1 MVLRLCRMGDRRQ
14 AAVRELES
22 RCMEADHT
30 VHRMYLKSDCNL
42 DPFMKCFYIRE
53 MKGSPKSVLSISNM
67 EDGRAEITAFTDPEY
82 RRRGMFLELFG
93 EAADMLRER
102 GFDRVYFVHEP
113 ASKDGKKVLDRLGA
127 RYEKSEYMME
137 KRLDGNVGADSRR
150 SGKDGIPAEGGIQAG
165 AEILIAEA
173 GPDDLERLTGLLADC
188 FSMDPEYARER
199 LREESGGSATE
210 GGPEYSLWKA
220 CVKEELAGM
229 CAVCRE
235 KETASLFDVC
245 VRREDR
251 RKGIGSALVR
261 GVLDELTA
269 AGIRRVRLQ
278 TGSERAAA
286 VRLYRSLGFE
296 ETDRL
301 DYYELFIDRSGPSAP
316 PLCAPQDRSD
326 IPSAPF

>member
-22 RCMEADHT
+22 RCMKTDQT

-53 MKGSPKSVLSISNM
+53 KKGSPKSVLSISNM

-137 KRLDGNVGADSRR
+137 KRLDGNGGADSCR
-150 SGKDGIPAEGGIQAG
+150 SGKSRICLEGEGLTG
-165 AEILIAEA
+165 EEILISEA

-199 LREESGGSATE
+199 LREESGGS
-210 GGPEYSLWKA
+210 GPEYSLWKA

-301 DYYELFIDRSGPSAP
+301 DYYEFFIDRSGPSAP
-316 PLCAPQDRSD
+316 SLCAPQGRSD

>member
-22 RCMEADHT
+22 RCMKTDQT

-53 MKGSPKSVLSISNM
+53 KKGSPKSVLSISNM

-82 RRRGMFLELFG
+82 RRMGLFLELFG

-137 KRLDGNVGADSRR
+137 KRLDGNGGADSCR
-150 SGKDGIPAEGGIQAG
+150 SGKSRICLEGEGLTG
-165 AEILIAEA
+165 EEILISEA

-199 LREESGGSATE
+199 LREESGGS
-210 GGPEYSLWKA
+210 GPEYSLWKA

-301 DYYELFIDRSGPSAP
+301 DYYEFFIDRSGPSAP
-316 PLCAPQDRSD
+316 SLCAPQGRSD

>member
-14 AAVRELES
+14 AAVRELER
-22 RCMEADHT
+22 RCMKTDQT

-53 MKGSPKSVLSISNM
+53 KKGSPKSVLSISNM

-82 RRRGMFLELFG
+82 RRMGLFLELFG

-137 KRLDGNVGADSRR
+137 KRLDGNGGADSYR
-150 SGKDGIPAEGGIQAG
+150 SGKNRICLEGEGLTG
-165 AEILIAEA
+165 EEILISEA

-199 LREESGGSATE
+199 LREEFGGS
-210 GGPEYSLWKA
+210 GPEYSLWKA

-286 VRLYRSLGFE
+286 VRLYHSLGFE

-301 DYYELFIDRSGPSAP
+301 DYYELFIDCSGPSAP
-316 PLCAPQDRSD
+316 PLCAPQGRSD